1 MLNPVSLA
9 SRARLTASQLTGLVR
24 ALRVAGND
32 SAHPQVE
39 GRVAVDGAAGPI
51 EVRRDHSG
59 VPHVFAE
66 SDADAIYGQG
76 FVHAQDRLFQMD
88 VMRRAAAGRLSEVT
102 GAGSLESDR
111 FMRSLGLADRAA
123 GDVESVGDEVRVLLD
138 AYAAGVNAG
147 IASLPALPPEFAAM
161 GAEPEPWHPE
171 HTLLLGRLIMFMFS
185 GNWDSELL
193 RERLIEELGAERA
206 VALDRVYPS
215 DAATAAS
222 VAHLPA
228 VDRLLRTYAAAQE
241 AGLPVGAASN
251 AWAVDGAHSASGA
264 PVLANDPHLQSQL
277 PGMFHVSHISGGASG
292 ALDAIGATVPG
303 VPGIA
308 SGHNGRLA
316 WGLTAG
322 VADVSDCYIETINPD
337 DPSRYL
343 TPDGWVSGRTRIE
356 RIEVRG
362 GATVEERVLET
373 RHGPVIGPS
382 VPGEDRAVAL
392 RSTALEPGELASA
405 FLGLSRATDT
415 KSFERALDGWSGA
428 SFNFVWA
435 SREGGVGY
443 RLVGRIP
450 RRGHGEGLLPR
461 DGAQSTGAP
470 DPLPASAL
478 PRLVDP
484 PGGAVVSANNAPGS
498 DIELGEEWYEPWRA
512 ERIHE
517 LLDEREDHDIASM
530 QAIQIDQ
537 GSRPLMLLRDLLLER
552 ESVDDRAAID
562 LIEGWH
568 GQVSASSGAAA
579 VLQLTY
585 IELARVLVTR
595 LAGRRTPTVLGN
607 GANRLV
613 PTSTFHYRLQGP
625 LIEALR
631 SGASPWLKGEADR
644 DRVLRTAVGR
654 ALETLKQDLG
664 GDAEGWSW
672 GAIHGLRLGH
682 LMRSVPL
689 VGKRFSRGP
698 FPYGGDL
705 NTINTGGYTVWH
717 GLDRQGYGAAYRQVI
732 DLADFDSAV
741 FQLPGGNSGIPGHP
755 RYDDC
760 TQEFLA
766 GRYRPLLYSRAAIEA
781 QTEHLLTLVPE
792 TGA

>member
-1 MLNPVSLA
+1 MLNPLALA
-9 SRARLTASQLTGLVR
+9 SRAWLTASQLTGLVR
-24 ALRVAGND
+24 ALRIAGND
-32 SAHPQVE
+32 SSHPQLE
-39 GRVAVDGAAGPI
+39 GRVAVEGADGPI
-51 EVRRDHSG
+51 EVRRDHAG

-66 SDADAIYGQG
+66 SDADAIFGQG

-88 VMRRAAAGRLSEVT
+88 AMRRAAAGRLAAVT
-102 GAGSLESDR
+102 GVGSLESDR
-111 FMRSLGLADRAA
+111 FMRRLGLADRAT
-123 GDVESVGDEVRVLLD
+123 GDFESVGEEIRPLLV

-147 IASLPALPPEFAAM
+147 IASLPALPPEFAAL
-161 GAEPEPWHPE
+161 GDGPEPWLPE

-193 RERLIEELGAERA
+193 RERLLEELGPERA
-206 VALDRVYPS
+206 AALDHTYPS

-228 VDRLLRTYAAAQE
+228 ADRLLRSYAAAQE
-241 AGLPVGAASN
+241 AGLPVGPASN

-277 PGMFHVSHISGGASG
+277 PGMFHVSHISGGA
-292 ALDAIGATVPG
+292 LDAIGATVPG

-308 SGHNGRLA
+308 SGHNGRIA

-322 VADVSDCYIETINPD
+322 VADVSDCYIETVDPD
-337 DPSRYL
+337 DPTRYL
-343 TPDGWVSGRTRIE
+343 TPEGWVSGRVRIE

-362 GATVEERVLET
+362 GATVEEHVLET

-382 VPGEDRAVAL
+382 LPGEDRAVAL

-405 FLGLSRATDT
+405 FLGLARATDSE
-415 KSFERALDGWSGA
+415 SFERALDGWSGA

-435 SREGGVGY
+435 SRDGGIGY
-443 RLVGRIP
+443 RLVGRVP

-461 DGAQSTGAP
+461 DGARSAGAP
-470 DPLPASAL
+470 EPLPASAL

-484 PGGAVVSANNAPGS
+484 PGGKVVSANNAPGS

-517 LLDEREDHDIASM
+517 LLDEREHHDIASM
-530 QAIQIDQ
+530 QAIQLDQ
-537 GSRPLMLLRDLLLER
+537 SSRPLMLLRDLLLDR
-552 ESVDDRAAID
+552 EALDDDFATELLA
-562 LIEGWH
+562 GWD
-568 GQVSASSGAAA
+568 GQVSAASAAA
-579 VLQLTY
+579 AIMQLTY
-585 IELARVLVTR
+585 MELARVLVTR
-595 LAGRRTPTVLGN
+595 LAGRRAPTVLGN
-607 GANRLV
+607 GVNRMV

-631 SGASPWLKGEADR
+631 SAASPWLEGGADR

-654 ALETLKQDLG
+654 ALETLKRDLG
-664 GDAEGWSW
+664 ADAGEWSW
-672 GAIHGLRLGH
+672 GAVHGLRLGH

-689 VGKRFSRGP
+689 LGKRFSRGP

-705 NTINTGGYTVWH
+705 NTINTGGFTVWH

-732 DLADFDSAV
+732 DLADLDSAV

-766 GRYRPLLYSRAAIEA
+766 GHYRPLLYSRAAVEA

-792 TGA
+792 TEG